1 MIPCT
6 TDKSTTSVAL
16 FAEGDGSEKDG
27 SARSV
32 PQGGSQGGPTP
43 PSSSQGGQGG
53 SGSNNNSSGNGGK
66 GPNGP
71 NGSPNGL
78 FPGGNNGGPSRMN
91 IIYAAVA
98 LILVAYLF
106 MNMGGVIQSRTAQVK
121 ELATNEFVTAVEEGR
136 VDSVT
141 YTVQDGSVSGEYWA
155 NEGDKGKD
163 SKLKSYKST
172 YVASDTLS
180 ELMAKHPDTT
190 YKVDTKDPNW
200 LSSLLI
206 GILPTIL
213 LVGIMFYF
221 MRQMMGANNKAM
233 QFGKTNAKTN
243 ESTRPKVK
251 FSDVAGID
259 EAVEELEEV
268 RDFLAE
274 PERFRKLGAKIPR
287 GVLLVGPP
295 GTGKTLLAKAVA
307 GEAGV
312 PFFSISGSDFVEMF
326 VGVGAS
332 RVRDLFK
339 EAKAQAPSIIFIDEI
354 DAVGRQR
361 GAGLGGGHDE
371 REQTLN
377 QLLVEMDGF
386 EDSESVILIAAT
398 NRPDILDPALLRPGR
413 FDRQITV
420 DRPDVKGREQILKVH
435 AENKPLDSD
444 VKFDKLAQ
452 LTVGFTGADLANLLN
467 ESALLAARRRRALIS
482 MDEVEESME
491 RVIAGP
497 QRKSRV
503 MSEKER
509 TTIAY
514 HESGHALVGH
524 VLDNADPVHKI
535 SIISRGQ
542 ALGYT
547 MQLPAE
553 DHFLK
558 TRGEMLD
565 ELAVFLGGRTAEE
578 LMCDDVTSG
587 ASNDLERAT
596 KMAREMVTRLGMSAE
611 LGTQVFGEAQHQ
623 VFLGRDYAD
632 HQDYSEETAR
642 RIDAEVQRIMRE
654 AHERAREILDARR
667 DQLDLMAKVLLE
679 RETVEGDA
687 VQALLDNEWDSYL
700 EREGGELAAK
710 EERNE
715 AAAKAAP
722 RKPRKSDEELAA
734 EAQAFAEAA
743 VAAEG
748 GPTDA
753 DADAGS
759 DSDGNAG
766 DRDDGSKA

>member
-1 MIPCT
+1 MFSRIA
-6 TDKSTTSVAL
+6 SAAVSR
-16 FAEGDGSEKDG
+16 FAMGDDPDSG
-27 SARSV
+27 R
-32 PQGGSQGGPTP
+32 PTP
-43 PSSSQGGQGG
+43 PSSSEPDGSNGFGQGG
-53 SGSNNNSSGNGGK
+53 
-66 GPNGP
+66 PNK
-71 NGSPNGL
+71 
-78 FPGGNNGGPSRMN
+78 PGRPSGPSRSGL
-91 IIYAAVA
+91 IYLAVG
-98 LILVAYLF
+98 LILLSYLF
-106 MNMGGVIQSRTAQVK
+106 MNMGGSIGKGGAQAT
-121 ELATNEFVTAVEEGR
+121 ELATSDFVSAVKDDR
-136 VDSVT
+136 VANAT
-141 YTVQDGSVSGEYWA
+141 YTVQDGTVKGQYWT
-155 NEGDKGKD
+155 KKSKKD
-163 SKLKSYKST
+163 ESKLKAFTST
-172 YVASDTLS
+172 YVGSDSLA
-180 ELMAKHPDTT
+180 ELMAAHPKTE
-190 YKVDTKDPNW
+190 YKVDTDNPNA
-200 LSSLLI
+200 LLDLLVSV
-206 GILPTIL
+206 LPTVALIA
-213 LVGIMFYF
+213 IMFYF

-268 RDFLAE
+268 RDFLSD
-274 PERFRKLGAKIPR
+274 PDRYRKLGAKIPR

-339 EAKAQAPSIIFIDEI
+339 EAKNQAPSIIFIDEI

-435 AENKPLDSD
+435 AENKPLASD
-444 VKFDKLAQ
+444 VHFDKLAQ

-467 ESALLAARRRRALIS
+467 EAALLTARRHRSLVS
-482 MDEVEESME
+482 MDEIEESME

-596 KMAREMVTRLGMSAE
+596 KMAREMVTRLGMSEE

-654 AHERAREILDARR
+654 AHERARAILDARR

-679 RETVEGDA
+679 RETVEGEA
-687 VQALLDNEWDSYL
+687 VQALLDNEWDSYV
-700 EREGGELAAK
+700 EREAGKADVAKPGE
-710 EERNE
+710 
-715 AAAKAAP
+715 KA
-722 RKPRKSDEELAA
+722 KPRKSDEEIAA
-734 EAQAFAEAA
+734 EAEAFAEAA
-743 VAAEG
+743 VAAEVE
-748 GPTDA
+748 
-753 DADAGS
+753 
-759 DSDGNAG
+759 G
-766 DRDDGSKA
+766 DREQAVAAGKQAAEQDAARPDEPDDGESKA